1 MITSV
6 YLISILQ
13 NLHNLASMV
22 LFVGGC
28 VLAFLIIFATTER
41 KGLSDSTKTYL
52 TYMAVVFLVA
62 LTIFCLTPANFK
74 LDLDRQYIQKNSE
87 LQSEILELK
96 QQLNKYEYGVR

>member
-13 NLHNLASMV
+13 NLHNLASIV

-28 VLAFLIIFATTER
+28 VLAFLIIFTTTER
-41 KGLSDSTKTYL
+41 KRLSDSTKTYL

-62 LTIFCLTPANFK
+62 LIIFCLTPANFK